1 MSSHSGMWKK
11 TVFTYGIILLGS
23 GILSFGLYNIH
34 ERTNVTE
41 GGVLGMTLLLQH
53 WFGFSPSVTSP
64 LMDIAC
70 YLLAWRFLGNA
81 FARYALAASLA
92 FAGFH
97 ALWEQFPP
105 LLPDLSA
112 YPAIAAV
119 AGALFV
125 GLGVGLVVRIGG
137 ACGGRRCPGP
147 EHLPCNPLA
156 HRRCYLLT
164 DLTVLAL
171 SLSYISVSRIL
182 YSLITVT
189 LSSALIGWVQ
199 GTGRAPRRTART
211 GVRRRPK
218 PHNPRGAPY
227 GAPLAFSD
235 ERSPIPFLDQCQQLL
250 FELGQVLVGASLV
263 VADGVQQVLPG
274 GLQLAVGGEPPAE
287 TGLGG
292 RAHRRP
298 S

>member
-1 MSSHSGMWKK
+1 MSSHSGTWNK

-137 ACGGRRCPGP
+137 ACGGAFASFFALKAYAMGGP
-147 EHLPCNPLA
+147 SFLNFAMFIGDNPSNVWLVMA
-156 HRRCYLLT
+156 AFAISFIVSAV
-164 DLTVLAL
+164 LTV
-171 SLSYISVSRIL
+171 VF
-182 YSLITVT
+182 
-189 LSSALIGWVQ
+189 G
-199 GTGRAPRRTART
+199 
-211 GVRRRPK
+211 
-218 PHNPRGAPY
+218 
-227 GAPLAFSD
+227 FD
-235 ERSPIPFLDQCQQLL
+235 ENR
-250 FELGQVLVGASLV
+250 
-263 VADGVQQVLPG
+263 
-274 GLQLAVGGEPPAE
+274 
-287 TGLGG
+287 
-292 RAHRRP
+292 
-298 S
+298 

>member
-1 MSSHSGMWKK
+1 
-11 TVFTYGIILLGS
+11 
-23 GILSFGLYNIH
+23 
-34 ERTNVTE
+34 
-41 GGVLGMTLLLQH
+41 
-53 WFGFSPSVTSP
+53 
-64 LMDIAC
+64 MDIAC

-137 ACGGRRCPGP
+137 ACGGDDA
-147 EHLPCNPLA
+147 LA
-156 HRRCYLLT
+156 LSISHATRWPIARCYLLT

-189 LSSALIGWVQ
+189 LSSALIGWGAGHREGPLEGRRGRGCAGDRNRIIQ
-199 GTGRAPRRTART
+199 GARRTAR
-211 GVRRRPK
+211 
-218 PHNPRGAPY
+218 
-227 GAPLAFSD
+227 PLRFQTKGHRSHFWISASSSFSNWA
-235 ERSPIPFLDQCQQLL
+235 RSLL
-250 FELGQVLVGASLV
+250 VPPLLWRMASSRSCP
-263 VADGVQQVLPG
+263 ADSSL
-274 GLQLAVGGEPPAE
+274 
-287 TGLGG
+287 
-292 RAHRRP
+292 R
-298 S
+298 